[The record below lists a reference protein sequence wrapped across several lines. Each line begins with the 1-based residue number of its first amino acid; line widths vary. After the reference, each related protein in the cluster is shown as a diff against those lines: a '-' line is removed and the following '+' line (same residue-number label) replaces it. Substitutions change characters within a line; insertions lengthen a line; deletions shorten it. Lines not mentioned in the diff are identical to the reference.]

1 MHKNIIVDTSCLIIL
16 TKIKELN
23 LLKLLYSKVII
34 TSEIANEFGSELPDW
49 VTVYPIE
56 RNNIKLLFESKI
68 DSGEASAILLALTMP
83 NSTIIMDDL
92 KGRIFAKQFKL
103 NVTGT
108 IGVIIAAKNKNII
121 LSIKPILDKIK
132 ATNFYISK
140 EIEDEALLL
149 AKEI

>member
-16 TKIKELN
+16 TKINELD
-23 LLKLLYSKVII
+23 LLKLLYSKIII
-34 TSEIANEFGSELPDW
+34 TEEIAKEFGGILPDW
-49 VTVYPIE
+49 IIVYPITK
-56 RNNIKLLFESKI
+56 NNIKLLFESKI
-68 DSGEASAILLALTMP
+68 DTGEASAILLALTMP

-92 KGRIFAKQFKL
+92 KGRTFAKQFKL
-103 NVTGT
+103 NITGT

-121 LSIKPILDKIK
+121 LSIKPILNKIK

-149 AKEI
+149 AKEK

>member
-16 TKIKELN
+16 TKINELN
-23 LLKLLYSKVII
+23 LLKHLYSKVII
-34 TSEIANEFGSELPDW
+34 TKEIANEFGSELPDW

-68 DSGEASAILLALTMP
+68 DRGEASAIRLALTMP

-92 KGRIFAKQFKL
+92 KGRTFAKQFKI

-108 IGVIIAAKNKNII
+108 IGVIIAARNKNII
-121 LSIKPILDKIK
+121 LSIKPILNKIK
-132 ATNFYISK
+132 ATNFFISK
-140 EIEDEALLL
+140 EIEEEALLL
-149 AKEI
+149 AKET

>member
-16 TKIKELN
+16 TKINELN

-34 TSEIANEFGSELPDW
+34 TKEIANEFGSELPDW

-103 NVTGT
+103 NVTGA

>member
-23 LLKLLYSKVII
+23 LLKLLYSK
-34 TSEIANEFGSELPDW
+34 EIANEFGSELPDW

-103 NVTGT
+103 NVTGA

>member
-103 NVTGT
+103 NVTGA

>member
-16 TKIKELN
+16 TKINELN
-23 LLKLLYSKVII
+23 LLKHLYSKVII
-34 TSEIANEFGSELPDW
+34 TKEIANEFGSELPDW

-68 DSGEASAILLALTMP
+68 DRGEASAIRLALTMP
-83 NSTIIMDDL
+83 NSAIMDDL
-92 KGRIFAKQFKL
+92 KGRTFAKQFKL

-121 LSIKPILDKIK
+121 LSIKPILNKIK
-132 ATNFYISK
+132 ATNFFISK
-140 EIEDEALLL
+140 EIEEEALLL
-149 AKEI
+149 AKET

>member
-16 TKIKELN
+16 TKINELN

-49 VTVYPIE
+49 ITVYPID

-68 DSGEASAILLALTMP
+68 DRGEASAIRLALTMP

-92 KGRIFAKQFKL
+92 KGRTFAKQFKL

-108 IGVIIAAKNKNII
+108 IGVIIAARNKNII
-121 LSIKPILDKIK
+121 LSIKPILNKIK
-132 ATNFYISK
+132 ATNFFISK
-140 EIEDEALLL
+140 EIEEEALLL
-149 AKEI
+149 AKET

>member
-16 TKIKELN
+16 TKINELN
-23 LLKLLYSKVII
+23 LLRLLYSKVFV
-34 TSEIANEFGSELPDW
+34 TKEIANEFGSELPDW
-49 VTVYPIE
+49 VAVYPIE

-68 DSGEASAILLALTMP
+68 DRGEASAILLALTMP

-92 KGRIFAKQFKL
+92 KGRTFAKQFKL

-132 ATNFYISK
+132 ETNFYISK
-140 EIEDEALLL
+140 EIEDAALML

>member
-16 TKIKELN
+16 TKINELN
-23 LLKLLYSKVII
+23 ILKLLYSKVII

-49 VTVYPIE
+49 ITVYPID

-68 DSGEASAILLALTMP
+68 DRGEASAIRLALTMP

-92 KGRIFAKQFKL
+92 KGRTFAKQFKL

-108 IGVIIAAKNKNII
+108 IGVIIAARNKNII
-121 LSIKPILDKIK
+121 LSIKPILNKIK
-132 ATNFYISK
+132 ATNFFISK
-140 EIEDEALLL
+140 EIEEEALLL
-149 AKEI
+149 AKET

>member
-16 TKIKELN
+16 TKINELN

-34 TSEIANEFGSELPDW
+34 TKEIANEFGSELPDW
-49 VTVYPIE
+49 ITVYPID

-68 DSGEASAILLALTMP
+68 DRGEASAIRLALTMP

-92 KGRIFAKQFKL
+92 KGRTFAKQFKL

-108 IGVIIAAKNKNII
+108 IGVIIAARNKNII
-121 LSIKPILDKIK
+121 LSIKPILNKIK
-132 ATNFYISK
+132 ATNFFISK
-140 EIEDEALLL
+140 EIEEEALLL
-149 AKEI
+149 AKET

>member
-34 TSEIANEFGSELPDW
+34 TNEIANEFGSELPDW

-103 NVTGT
+103 NVTGA

>member
-16 TKIKELN
+16 TKINELN
-23 LLKLLYSKVII
+23 LLKHLYSKVII
-34 TSEIANEFGSELPDW
+34 TKEIANEFGSELPDW
-49 VTVYPIE
+49 FTVYPIE

-68 DSGEASAILLALTMP
+68 DRGEASAIRLALTMP

-92 KGRIFAKQFKL
+92 KGRTFAKQFKL

-121 LSIKPILDKIK
+121 LSIKPILNKIK
-132 ATNFYISK
+132 ATNFFISK
-140 EIEDEALLL
+140 EIEEEILLL
-149 AKEI
+149 AKET

>member
-16 TKIKELN
+16 TKINELN
-23 LLKLLYSKVII
+23 LLRLLYSKVFV
-34 TSEIANEFGSELPDW
+34 TNEIANEFGSELPDW
-49 VTVYPIE
+49 VAVCPIE

-68 DSGEASAILLALTMP
+68 DRGEASAILLALTMP
-83 NSTIIMDDL
+83 DSTIIMDDL
-92 KGRIFAKQFKL
+92 KGRTFAKQFKL

-132 ATNFYISK
+132 ETNFFISK
-140 EIEDEALLL
+140 EI
-149 AKEI
+149 

>member
-16 TKIKELN
+16 TKINELN
-23 LLKLLYSKVII
+23 LLRLLYSKVFV
-34 TSEIANEFGSELPDW
+34 TKEIANEFGSELPDW
-49 VTVYPIE
+49 VAVYPIE

-68 DSGEASAILLALTMP
+68 DRGEASAILLALTMP
-83 NSTIIMDDL
+83 N
-92 KGRIFAKQFKL
+92 

-132 ATNFYISK
+132 ETNFYISK
-140 EIEDEALLL
+140 EIEDAALML

>member
-1 MHKNIIVDTSCLIIL
+1 M
-16 TKIKELN
+16 
-23 LLKLLYSKVII
+23 
-34 TSEIANEFGSELPDW
+34 PDW

-68 DSGEASAILLALTMP
+68 DRGEASAILLALTMP

-92 KGRIFAKQFKL
+92 KGRTFAKQFKL

-121 LSIKPILDKIK
+121 ISIKPILDKIK
-132 ATNFYISK
+132 ETNFYISK
-140 EIEDEALLL
+140 EIEDAALLL

>member
-1 MHKNIIVDTSCLIIL
+1 M
-16 TKIKELN
+16 
-23 LLKLLYSKVII
+23 
-34 TSEIANEFGSELPDW
+34 PDW
-49 VTVYPIE
+49 VAVYPIE

-68 DSGEASAILLALTMP
+68 DRGEASAILLALTMP

-92 KGRIFAKQFKL
+92 KGRTFAKQFKL

-132 ATNFYISK
+132 ETNFYISK
-140 EIEDEALLL
+140 EIEDAALML

>member
-34 TSEIANEFGSELPDW
+34 TNEIANEFGSELPDW

-68 DSGEASAILLALTMP
+68 DRGEASAILLALTMP

-92 KGRIFAKQFKL
+92 KGRTFAKQFKL

-121 LSIKPILDKIK
+121 LSIKPILNKIK
-132 ATNFYISK
+132 ATNFFISK
-140 EIEDEALLL
+140 EIEEEALLL
-149 AKEI
+149 AKET

>member
-16 TKIKELN
+16 TKINELN
-23 LLKLLYSKVII
+23 LLKHLYSKVII
-34 TSEIANEFGSELPDW
+34 TKEIANEFGSELPDW
-49 VTVYPIE
+49 ITVYPID

-68 DSGEASAILLALTMP
+68 DRGEASAIRLALTMP

-92 KGRIFAKQFKL
+92 KGRTFAKQFKL

-121 LSIKPILDKIK
+121 LSIKPILNKIK
-132 ATNFYISK
+132 ATNFFISK
-140 EIEDEALLL
+140 EIEEEALLL
-149 AKEI
+149 AKET